1 MFQSLGLR
9 DNYVQQN
16 SAVVLALLSTFRSIN
31 RPLCLFQVN
40 RLKNNIIS
48 LLSFQKC
55 FLSEFA
61 LSTFYFDNVFGR
73 PFVLD
78 GDLAPLSK

>member
-1 MFQSLGLR
+1 
-9 DNYVQQN
+9 VQQN
-16 SAVVLALLSTFRSIN
+16 SAVVLALFTFRSIN

-61 LSTFYFDNVFGR
+61 LSAFYFDNVFGR

-78 GDLAPLSK
+78 GDPAPPPK